1 MLALQQQQRAACAAC
16 ACSSSSPASLLAH
29 RPRRPCAR
37 LAAQQP
43 KGFGGGPSSPSDAAA
58 PNTSGA
64 GQAAAEPAAKPR
76 AAAGAAPSAAGRD
89 DAALEALEARLKS
102 RRAAAANL
110 VPRVKV
116 ESAAV
121 KLGTGQAPGEAGG
134 AAETLYVQFLGAL
147 FVLILVEGLVLAASV
162 RLPFSFAFFVCLFR
176 LPFSFAFFVISSVLS
191 SLVSSGRALRLW
203 SAHVVP
209 LRAPL
214 LTPSQPRN
222 TNDADENNLENKTT
236 KTKTTQ

>member
-162 RLPFSFAFFVCLFR
+162 RLPFSFAFFV
-176 LPFSFAFFVISSVLS
+176 ISSVLS